1 MPCPHRL
8 DQCRPHRRTRTLN
21 RGRRARARATR
32 VVCTRPHSTL
42 FLVTTATT
50 TTTTTTTFSTSS
62 TASTAATTFTPFTVV
77 TAVVL
82 LPPRSSPRPSPPLA
96 AARAAKP
103 PLATRLMRLAATAAP
118 LGYVT
123 CGVAGMEDGEIESL
137 EKDA

>member
-1 MPCPHRL
+1 M
-8 DQCRPHRRTRTLN
+8 
-21 RGRRARARATR
+21 
-32 VVCTRPHSTL
+32 VCTRTHRTL

-50 TTTTTTTFSTSS
+50 TATTTTTFS
-62 TASTAATTFTPFTVV
+62 TFTPFTVV

-82 LPPRSSPRPSPPLA
+82 LPPRSSPRPSSPLA

-118 LGYVT
+118 VGYVT